1 MKPHLL
7 IVALLTTLAHAKPF
21 PPAPSLNELVA
32 AAARDRKKLHAPLL
46 CGKPAPS
53 ATSPVMQI
61 VRAGGVAG
69 AGSPHT
75 ALPLKDLP
83 RHPLSRTPA
92 EAVGLSSTLRTVT
105 PHPTVASSDMV
116 DLNTVVPL
124 MFSKLSDLIAAS
136 PARSLPGI
144 VPMSIDPFRLKVE
157 FIWEKPHGQ
166 WMNQTLKDIETARKA
181 GDVEAYNALTA
192 RYSAWAEKYL
202 RRENPPNLDSL
213 R

>member
-32 AAARDRKKLHAPLL
+32 AAARDRKLHAPYYAESS
-46 CGKPAPS
+46 APS

-61 VRAGGVAG
+61 VRPVEL
-69 AGSPHT
+69 PVLDRLT
-75 ALPLKDLP
+75 ALPVKDLP

-105 PHPTVASSDMV
+105 PHPTAASSDLV

-144 VPMSIDPFRLKVE
+144 APMSIDPFRLKVE

-166 WMNQTLKDIETARKA
+166 WMNQMLKDIETARKA

-202 RRENPPNLDSL
+202 RRENPPNLDGL